1 MAKRY
6 APSVP
11 PSSMLCDGL
20 GMCTSP
26 SRNDIGMN
34 NTADER
40 CAAMLFFEFVSGLDH
55 SFHIRSEATQDHYRH
70 IVEDL
75 DRLTAM
81 LTYADEQQD
90 AAVKKE
96 EKKQKRIQQ
105 MELAFSIITAVF
117 QLFTTAANILNYRPG
132 TLTAMFNKF
141 PRAQSLANK
150 WQRGLSAMS
159 NKFPNAS
166 RLAKFAS
173 RRKPGDGLLREKS
186 IENSQ
191 KLWTITSG
199 GWLDM
204 QGLTKEVVKEINHKK
219 DLHWFEKALDS
230 VRAAL
235 VELDTFAVDEALEG
249 MALLSLGYETH
260 NGHNIVDLFE
270 KDFFFG
276 ANVYFRAWIQYVIGM
291 KSYATIISA
300 LWKTEGVYIVES
312 LTPSGQNC
320 DQDNRGPRSNKVCL
334 EERPNRSYW
343 TYAMSNYDD
352 KKTRSP
358 PGWEFLTS
366 EEGFHGLYETDV
378 VRSAL
383 WRGEVWYP
391 HRDKQ
396 EELGC
401 RDEPTAPEPPEVY
414 AEGVNATSPSELNPT
429 NDLAPGA
436 IPHLTD
442 YGNVPDGFDIP
453 ICHSWLG
460 EAISDVNSTKNNNA
474 PCQCDGPNSTDA
486 TSWDQPTNW
495 TFAYTKKFIKDGG
508 LYNFDNY
515 GKKCKSCDKLG
526 ASWKAL
532 LRLDEEEKP
541 AKHMKE
547 GWNGGCEPKSH
558 KSHPLG
564 QPQLSDPPETS
575 SSASSTPNSCTPT
588 PTREPIVQ
596 ATSELVAHETR
607 YPKNTPKNITRQG
620 ECNGPYCIVNTVYVI
635 HEQNYRYSVD
645 SSVRVSEHGCYAS
658 DDWCFEQSAHDICE
672 YPDEDEISDEDEYEE
687 EEETMNLK
695 MARLQATKA
704 ETAKD
709 KEPTPEKD
717 ENMKKFE
724 EEHNRQNG
732 RQECFCG
739 GNGKA
744 GQHGISCFDKGVTSR
759 TTTVKGRMKQTHTPG
774 ISATGASIASG
785 GGAIPTTQA
794 ALRIKTVYDA
804 GGEAAPT
811 TQPTLRI
818 KTVYET
824 MKRDVTLQATPE
836 VPSLAVPTV
845 APVFSPSSY
854 GSLASHSRVTMG

>member
-1 MAKRY
+1 
-6 APSVP
+6 
-11 PSSMLCDGL
+11 MLCDGL

-26 SRNDIGMN
+26 SCNDIGMN

-40 CAAMLFFEFVSGLDH
+40 RAAMLFFEFVSGLDH

-75 DRLTAM
+75 DRLTAIF
-81 LTYADEQQD
+81 TYADEQQD

-199 GWLDM
+199 GWLGM

-219 DLHWFEKALDS
+219 DLHGFEKALDS

-401 RDEPTAPEPPEVY
+401 RDEPTAPEPPE
-414 AEGVNATSPSELNPT
+414 
-429 NDLAPGA
+429 LARR
-436 IPHLTD
+436 
-442 YGNVPDGFDIP
+442 GNLRREQHEEQQRSLPMRWSQLDRCNI
-453 ICHSWLG
+453 L
-460 EAISDVNSTKNNNA
+460 
-474 PCQCDGPNSTDA
+474 
-486 TSWDQPTNW
+486 DQPTNW

-635 HEQNYRYSVD
+635 HEQNYGYSVD
-645 SSVRVSEHGCYAS
+645 SSVRVSEHGCYAG
-658 DDWCFEQSAHDICE
+658 DDWCFEQSAHDICG
-672 YPDEDEISDEDEYEE
+672 YPDEDEYEE
-687 EEETMNLK
+687 EEEVGEDEDEYADFIQDHEPQNGTTAGEK
-695 MARLQATKA
+695 GRDGKTSGG

-774 ISATGASIASG
+774 ISATGASIASS

-824 MKRDVTLQATPE
+824 MKRDVTLQAMPE

-845 APVFSPSSY
+845 APVFSSSSY

>member
-26 SRNDIGMN
+26 SCNDIGMN

-40 CAAMLFFEFVSGLDH
+40 RAAMLFFEFVSGLDH

-75 DRLTAM
+75 DRLTAIF
-81 LTYADEQQD
+81 TYADEQQD

-199 GWLDM
+199 GWLGM

-219 DLHWFEKALDS
+219 DL
-230 VRAAL
+230 
-235 VELDTFAVDEALEG
+235 
-249 MALLSLGYETH
+249 
-260 NGHNIVDLFE
+260 
-270 KDFFFG
+270 
-276 ANVYFRAWIQYVIGM
+276 
-291 KSYATIISA
+291 
-300 LWKTEGVYIVES
+300 KTEGVYIVES

-635 HEQNYRYSVD
+635 HEQNYGYSVD
-645 SSVRVSEHGCYAS
+645 SSVRVSEHGCYAG
-658 DDWCFEQSAHDICE
+658 DDWCFEQSAHDICG

-687 EEETMNLK
+687 EEEVGEDEDEYADFIQDHEPQNGTTAGDK
-695 MARLQATKA
+695 GRDGKTSGG

-744 GQHGISCFDKGVTSR
+744 GQHGISCFDKGVTSK

-774 ISATGASIASG
+774 ISATGASIASS

-845 APVFSPSSY
+845 APVFSP
-854 GSLASHSRVTMG
+854 